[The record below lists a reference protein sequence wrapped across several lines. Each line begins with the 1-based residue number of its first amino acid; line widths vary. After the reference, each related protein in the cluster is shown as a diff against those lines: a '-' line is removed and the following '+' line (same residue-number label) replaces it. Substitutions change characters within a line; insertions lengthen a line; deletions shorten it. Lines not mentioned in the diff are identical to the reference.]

1 MKSGSRNHLKLII
14 LKSILQLKST
24 YSRNLSHKLQ
34 NPAPT
39 AIITHHTNIQYK
51 IFNSTYSLF
60 PIPYP
65 FPRLSVYYFLNLWHT
80 LKFKHEISPYRPE
93 SFY

>member
-1 MKSGSRNHLKLII
+1 MKSGSHNRLKLII

-39 AIITHHTNIQYK
+39 AIIIHHTNIQYSIK
-51 IFNSTYSLF
+51 NIQFPLFLIPFQGSPFIIF
-60 PIPYP
+60 
-65 FPRLSVYYFLNLWHT
+65 
-80 LKFKHEISPYRPE
+80 
-93 SFY
+93 